1 MFSAVFPLVRVS
13 GRSSASYVYVVVIR
27 RASARV
33 YDQYLRANRVEDGNA
48 SYGRALKLILAA
60 PFKDA
65 LGTYTVS
72 R

>member
-1 MFSAVFPLVRVS
+1 M
-13 GRSSASYVYVVVIR
+13 R

-33 YDQYLRANRVEDGNA
+33 YDQYLRANRVADGNA
-48 SYGRALKLILAA
+48 SYARAVTFILAA

-65 LGTYTVS
+65 LGTYSVS